1 MILNTT
7 AINIRRANEKDF
19 DTLRFILKT
28 TWFDTYSKFI
38 PEEDLTFY
46 LNETYNNDKLKLLLN
61 NPDTKIFI
69 AEVESK
75 SAGMMR
81 VSEDKLQK
89 RFYLNSLYV
98 LPDYQGFGVGKELSI
113 LAENIALSLQH
124 DKIWLGVMEKNTTAM
139 NWYKK
144 NGFVFPEEEPFQM
157 GKTKVNHFI
166 GYKILL
172 EKL

>member
-1 MILNTT
+1 MIKNTAT
-7 AINIRRANEKDF
+7 INIRLSNEKDF

-46 LNETYNNDKLKLLLN
+46 LKETYNDDKLKSLID

-69 AEVESK
+69 ADVDSK

-81 VSEDKLQK
+81 VSENKSQK

-113 LAENIALSLQH
+113 LAENIAVSLQY
-124 DKIWLGVMEKNTTAM
+124 DKIWLGVMEQNTTAM

-144 NGFVFPEEEPFQM
+144 NGFVFPEKEPFQM
-157 GKTKVNHFI
+157 GNTTVNHFI
-166 GYKILL
+166 GYKILS